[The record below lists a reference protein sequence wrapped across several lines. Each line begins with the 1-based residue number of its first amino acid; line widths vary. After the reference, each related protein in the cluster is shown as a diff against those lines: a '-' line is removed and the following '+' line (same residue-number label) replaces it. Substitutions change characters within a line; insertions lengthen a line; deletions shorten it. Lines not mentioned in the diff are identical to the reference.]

1 MTIRKVALLFLLL
14 AGLAGACFGQTAL
27 TQTTLSVAQTS
38 TSPVPYVTLAA
49 CTGILAPILPG
60 TPVSVIYVG
69 GEAEGIL
76 TWNSTT
82 CAGSVIRGYLGTR
95 QAAHPSGDNVLIDIA
110 YQTNLAQGGNPT
122 PSGFFDKD
130 PPLNGACTA
139 AATPTT
145 PYVNVLTGAQWL
157 CSTVTGTWVPGF
169 INPLYPG
176 FVEATASVASVAGA
190 TLPSGPLFTITGTSA
205 VTGWTIPVGFNAT
218 ASGGG
223 CFTVIGGSG
232 PATWTN
238 AGNIA
243 VAGTFTANKAFTF
256 CWSAA
261 TSKFYP
267 NATS

>member
-1 MTIRKVALLFLLL
+1 MKKVASLFLLL
-14 AGLAGACFGQTAL
+14 AGLAGVSFGQTAL
-27 TQTTLSVAQTS
+27 TQTTLSVAQS
-38 TSPVPYVTLAA
+38 ENPISPYVTLAA
-49 CTGILAPILPG
+49 CSGVLAPTLPG

-82 CAGSVIRGYLGTR
+82 CSGSVFRGYLGTK
-95 QAAHPSGDNVLIDIA
+95 AMGHPSGDNVIMDLT

-122 PSGFFDKD
+122 PSGFYDRD
-130 PPLNGACTA
+130 PGLNKACTA
-139 AATPTT
+139 SATATS
-145 PYVNVLTGAQWL
+145 PYLNVLTGNQWL
-157 CSTVTGTWVPGF
+157 CSTVTGSWVPGF
-169 INPLYPG
+169 QNPLYPA
-176 FVEATASVASVAGA
+176 FAEATASVASVAGA
-190 TLPSGPLFTITGTSA
+190 TLPSGPLFTITGTNA

-232 PATWTN
+232 PATWTA

-256 CWSAA
+256 CWNAA

-267 NATS
+267 SAVS